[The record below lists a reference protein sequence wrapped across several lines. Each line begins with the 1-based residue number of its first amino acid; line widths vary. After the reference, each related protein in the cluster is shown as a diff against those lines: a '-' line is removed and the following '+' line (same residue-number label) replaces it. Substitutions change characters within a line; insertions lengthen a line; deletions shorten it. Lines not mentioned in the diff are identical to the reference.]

1 MRNKITSL
9 TKQQMMNNYPLS
21 KYEIEAEFT
30 KTEMRNKWN
39 INFLQNWLI
48 WHSIHL
54 FQRENLVI
62 IFTQHKRSLTGLNSE
77 FSFS

>member
-30 KTEMRNKWN
+30 KTEMRNK
-39 INFLQNWLI
+39 
-48 WHSIHL
+48 
-54 FQRENLVI
+54 
-62 IFTQHKRSLTGLNSE
+62 
-77 FSFS
+77 